1 MRASVLLLSLGL
13 ALALLLCVVS
23 VEAGTRTT
31 VQGGGGVASK
41 RRYTWKD
48 EDAILLS
55 VVTPETLS
63 AHQAAQAQ
71 KQKQAP
77 SAAGYVLHAANK
89 APKSPSPNGLNF
101 TVYKYPTKQGLVNIF
116 VGITEYPL
124 GKLYVDEQHL
134 LYFQCWRIEACV
146 IALQFLIGLL
156 CSFISFPYVSI
167 FQPRLPCP
175 SPREHVRFGLLEEP
189 CVVRPGCGVRR
200 QV

>member
-31 VQGGGGVASK
+31 VQGGGGVQASK

-48 EDAILLS
+48 EDAIMLS
-55 VVTPETLS
+55 VVTPETLA

-71 KQKQAP
+71 KLKQEP
-77 SAAGYVLHAANK
+77 SAAGYVLHPANK

-124 GKLYVDEQHL
+124 GKLSVDE
-134 LYFQCWRIEACV
+134 
-146 IALQFLIGLL
+146 L
-156 CSFISFPYVSI
+156 CRS
-167 FQPRLPCP
+167 
-175 SPREHVRFGLLEEP
+175 
-189 CVVRPGCGVRR
+189 
-200 QV
+200 